1 MNEVINEL
9 NSLYRDIDMCQTDIL
24 HARLHKNREA
34 ENLALDKMER
44 LMCDALQAISYSV
57 TILTRLNNNDIQR
70 TT

>member
-9 NSLYRDIDMCQTDIL
+9 NDLYRDIDICQTDIL

-34 ENLALDKMER
+34 EDLALDKMER

-57 TILTRLNNNDIQR
+57 TILTRLNKNDHSR
-70 TT
+70 N

>member
-24 HARLHKNREA
+24 HARLHKNHLA
-34 ENLALDKMER
+34 EELALDEMER

-57 TILTRLNNNDIQR
+57 TILTRLNKNDNSSN
-70 TT
+70 

>member
-1 MNEVINEL
+1 MKEVIKEL
-9 NSLYRDIDMCQTDIL
+9 SALHRDIDLCLTDML

-34 ENLALDKMER
+34 ENLALDEMER

-57 TILTRLNNNDIQR
+57 TILTRLKNNDIQR

>member
-9 NSLYRDIDMCQTDIL
+9 SSLYRDIDMCQTYIL
-24 HARLHKNREA
+24 NARLHKNKLA
-34 ENLALDKMER
+34 EELALCEMER

-57 TILTRLNNNDIQR
+57 TILTRLKNNDIQR